1 MCIDMGCDIVE
12 EVITEEFNIPDVMLT
27 IVDEAL
33 EEEDMMDLM
42 LFEYVIDMIINDVEN
57 I

>member
-33 EEEDMMDLM
+33 EKEDMMDLM
-42 LFEYVIDMIINDVEN
+42 LFEYVIDMIIKDVEN

>member
-12 EVITEEFNIPDVMLT
+12 EVITEEFNIPNVMLT